1 MKALVTPA
9 PNIILFFKHLHV
21 FACVLLLVLLC
32 GASSIAHMQGLTGSV
47 KPMGSAIRVRNAP
60 HNTSDTVDTL
70 PAETAVVLISRT
82 GDSRW
87 LEVEAEGARGWVD
100 ASYIRVAEGA
110 ISALPVH
117 PDYRVPL
124 EVSAYIHGI
133 TGHLRL
139 IYDQGQTM
147 GNRADVF
154 SKVGDSITAA
164 PHTLHPVGEG
174 LTNLGAYTYLQ
185 PVIDVYGK
193 SLARDHNAFANT
205 SLAATSGWTTTDLL
219 DPAQAPALCQWGET
233 ALDCEYRIVRPSIAF
248 IMLGTNDVE
257 RMTAALYRTNM
268 EQIIA
273 RTLQRGIIPVLTT
286 IPPRPGYENRV
297 SAFNAALYDLS
308 RAYSIPLI
316 DYYAA
321 LIDLPEF
328 GLDIDH
334 THPNMP
340 PLGYIGCADF
350 RTPNL
355 PFGYVMRNLTLL
367 EGLYAVWEAV
377 GEPT

>member
-1 MKALVTPA
+1 M
-9 PNIILFFKHLHV
+9 
-21 FACVLLLVLLC
+21 LVLILL
-32 GASSIAHMQGLTGSV
+32 GGFSTIAKTQDLTGSV
-47 KPMGSAIRVRNAP
+47 KPMGSAIRVRSTP
-60 HNTSDTVDTL
+60 LNTSETIDTL
-70 PAETAVVLISRT
+70 APETDVVLLSRT

-87 LEVEAEGARGWVD
+87 LEVETDDARGWVD
-100 ASYIRVAEGA
+100 ATYIRVAEGT
-110 ISALPVH
+110 ISALPIN

-124 EVSAYIHGI
+124 DVSAYIHGI
-133 TGHLRL
+133 TGNLRF
-139 IYDQGQTM
+139 IYDHGQAM

-185 PVIDVYGK
+185 SVIDVYGK

-205 SLAATSGWTTTDLL
+205 SLAATSGWTTVDLL
-219 DPAQAPALCQWGET
+219 DPAQAPALCQWGEN

-257 RMTAALYRTNM
+257 HMTAALYRTNM
-268 EQIIA
+268 EQIITH
-273 RTLQRGIIPVLTT
+273 TLERGIIPVLTT
-286 IPPRPGYENRV
+286 IPPRPGYESSV
-297 SAFNAALYDLS
+297 SSFNAALYDLS

-316 DYYAA
+316 DYYAS
-321 LIDLPEF
+321 LINLPDF

-340 PLGYIGCADF
+340 PLGYEGCADF

-377 GEPT
+377 GEPA

>member
-1 MKALVTPA
+1 LRRWLLPLSLTLILCLLGLLSPSVYLQDTP
-9 PNIILFFKHLHV
+9 
-21 FACVLLLVLLC
+21 
-32 GASSIAHMQGLTGSV
+32 TGIV
-47 KPMGSAIRVRNAP
+47 KPIAAAIRVRSTPRENGE
-60 HNTSDTVDTL
+60 TIDTL
-70 PAETAVVLISRT
+70 DADTPVDLVSRT

-87 LEVEAEGARGWVD
+87 LEVRAGTIRGWVD
-100 ASYIRVAEGA
+100 ASYIRLDDGVMET
-110 ISALPVH
+110 LPVN

-133 TGHLRL
+133 TGNLRL
-139 IYDQGQTM
+139 IYAQGQAM
-147 GNRADVF
+147 GNRPAVF
-154 SKVGDSITAA
+154 SKVGDSITVA

-185 PVIDVYGK
+185 SVIDVYGQ

-205 SLAATSGWTTTDLL
+205 SLAATSGWTTVDLL
-219 DPAQAPALCQWGET
+219 DPAQAPTLCQWGET

-257 RMTAALYRTNM
+257 HMTAALYRTNM
-268 EQIIA
+268 EQIIT
-273 RTLQRGIIPVLTT
+273 RTLGHGIIPVLTT
-286 IPPRPGYENRV
+286 IPPRPGYESSV
-297 SAFNAALYDLS
+297 TAFNATLYDLS

-321 LIDLPEF
+321 LIDLPDF
-328 GLDIDH
+328 GLDIDE

-340 PLGYIGCADF
+340 PLGYEGCADF

-367 EGLYAVWEAV
+367 EALYEVWSELEKPV
-377 GEPT
+377 

>member
-1 MKALVTPA
+1 MMPLASK
-9 PNIILFFKHLHV
+9 IMRS
-21 FACVLLLVLLC
+21 LLARLC
-32 GASSIAHMQGLTGSV
+32 GFFCLLALFGGLASNAFMQELTGSV
-47 KPMGSAIRVRNAP
+47 KPMGSAIRVRTAP
-60 HNTSDTVDTL
+60 RETSDTIDTL
-70 PAETAVVLISRT
+70 PSETNVVLISRT

-87 LEVEAEGARGWVD
+87 LEVEAEDARGWVD
-100 ASYIRVAEGA
+100 ASYIRIAEGDV
-110 ISALPVH
+110 STLPVH

-124 EVSAYIHGI
+124 DVSAYIHGI
-133 TGHLRL
+133 TGNLRL
-139 IYDQGQTM
+139 IYEQGQAM

-185 PVIDVYGK
+185 SVIDVYGK

-205 SLAATSGWTTTDLL
+205 SLAATSGWTTTDML
-219 DPAQAPALCQWGET
+219 DPAMAPSLCQWGEN

-268 EQIIA
+268 EQIIT
-273 RTLQRGIIPVLTT
+273 RTLARGIIPVLTT
-286 IPPRPGYENRV
+286 IPPRPGYESSV
-297 SAFNAALYDLS
+297 TAFNATLYDLS

-316 DYYAA
+316 DYYAS
-321 LIDLPEF
+321 LIDLPDF
-328 GLDIDH
+328 GLDIDR
-334 THPNMP
+334 THPNIP
-340 PLGYIGCADF
+340 PLGYEGCADF

-367 EGLYAVWEAV
+367 EGLYQVWEAV
-377 GEPT
+377 GEPA